1 MKETI
6 VPQGRK
12 LDNKVNV
19 SLNRETVEQLAKFK
33 DELGNRLGMTL
44 SYAQAI
50 QHLVNNA
57 NQATK

>member
-1 MKETI
+1 
-6 VPQGRK
+6 
-12 LDNKVNV
+12 
-19 SLNRETVEQLAKFK
+19 LAKFK
-33 DELGNRLGMTL
+33 DELGSRLGMTL